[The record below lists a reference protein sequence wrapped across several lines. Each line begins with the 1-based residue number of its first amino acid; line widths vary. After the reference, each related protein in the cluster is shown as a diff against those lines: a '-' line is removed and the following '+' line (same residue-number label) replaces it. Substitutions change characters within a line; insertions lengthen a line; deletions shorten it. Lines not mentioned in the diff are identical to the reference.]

1 MMSST
6 VGVSVTNVAQCLS
19 FVPAIAAHRH
29 RHVNKLCD
37 SLVPPPRY
45 YCARTFSAI
54 ATDERLPDKSSSS
67 NSSAALA
74 NTRTAFSLCQ
84 SSP

>member
-1 MMSST
+1 MMST

-29 RHVNKLCD
+29 RHVNELCD
-37 SLVPPPRY
+37 SLFPPPRY
-45 YCARTFSAI
+45 YFARTSPAI
-54 ATDERLPDKSSSS
+54 AADKRLPDKSSSS
-67 NSSAALA
+67 SNSSAAMA